1 MQAAWTIAFLL
12 CMSLALGECS
22 GPAGNSTT
30 SNVSN
35 SSTTCCTGN
44 RNDSIDVS
52 NKANKP
58 TTDTTTP
65 TPTIDVAPC
74 SVTDTL
80 VAQAPILFFAG
91 LAYLGIVSGCTF
103 APRKEDPGR
112 DTGDTSPVN
121 LPVQLFPPTDPIPE
135 QIDMQPNQATNMPL
149 NMPAAAAPAGS
160 ARPAPAVATLDPIA
174 GQVANQ
180 RPCGHV
186 DFARCVMLTLTYHPL
201 CSII

>member
-22 GPAGNSTT
+22 GSAGNSMT

-35 SSTTCCTGN
+35 GSTSCCTGN
-44 RNDSIDVS
+44 RSDKADNNDVS
-52 NKANKP
+52 NKANKA
-58 TTDTTTP
+58 TTNTTTP

-103 APRKEDPGR
+103 APRKEDVREDPGR
-112 DTGDTSPVN
+112 NTEHTAPADGHFQPVS
-121 LPVQLFPPTDPIPE
+121 PTDRTPE
-135 QIDMQPNQATNMPL
+135 PIDMQSNQATYMAL
-149 NMPAAAAPAGS
+149 NMPAGAPAAS
-160 ARPAPAVATLDPIA
+160 ARPAPAVATLDPTA
-174 GQVANQ
+174 GQV
-180 RPCGHV
+180 GG
-186 DFARCVMLTLTYHPL
+186 
-201 CSII
+201 